1 MAILVCVTSCG
12 RLGSLQIGYNFRF
25 IPAKV
30 ARMKNTTYPV
40 GLGAVLILS
49 LVLSGCGMQ
58 SIPTALNEVEA
69 TWSEVLNQYKR
80 RSDLIPNLVNI
91 VKGSASHEK
100 DTLTAVV
107 EARAKAT
114 QTQVS
119 VDQLTPETLSK
130 FSKAQAGLG
139 SALSR
144 LMVVVERYPD
154 LKANENFRDLQVQL
168 EGTENRITVARYR
181 YIESIKGFNNLVT
194 VPPTSWYNSIFLKHE
209 KKPQFS
215 VENETEIKQA
225 PVVEF

>member
-1 MAILVCVTSCG
+1 MKHPTFHVGI
-12 RLGSLQIGYNFRF
+12 GS
-25 IPAKV
+25 
-30 ARMKNTTYPV
+30 
-40 GLGAVLILS
+40 VLILS
-49 LVLSGCGMQ
+49 LILSGCGMQ

-69 TWSEVLNQYKR
+69 AWSEVLNQYKR

-91 VKGSASHEK
+91 VKGYASHEK
-100 DTLTAVV
+100 DTFQAVV

-119 VDQLTPETLSK
+119 IDQLSPETISK
-130 FSKAQAGLG
+130 FSQAQAGLG

-144 LMVVVERYPD
+144 LMVVVERYPE

-168 EGTENRITVARYR
+168 EGTENRITVARNR
-181 YIESIKGFNNLVT
+181 YIQSIKEFNNLVT
-194 VPPTSWYNSIFLKHE
+194 VPPTSWYNSLFLKHE

-215 VENETEIKQA
+215 VEDEEAVKQA